1 MGKRRKRAARV
12 VDGSLAKLANRDWW
26 SVDSSSRISLVGKM
40 VAIKLELV
48 EPGEVAAQA
57 KALSKERVW
66 F

>member
-1 MGKRRKRAARV
+1 MGKRKKRAARV
-12 VDGSLAKLANRDWW
+12 VDGSLVKLANRDWW
-26 SVDSSSRISLVGKM
+26 SADSSSRISQVGKM

-57 KALSKERVW
+57 EALSRERMW